1 MPDNASDPTV
11 AMRVLR
17 TPRKRPPRPATVVA
31 AMVLVNL
38 TGVGLFVLSLLFAT
52 LGPAVFFV
60 PLVAAVM
67 MGWLGRGIWRGS
79 RGAYVIAL
87 GIAVIVALAG
97 IASISGTASLFITGL
112 QLVVPAALIGL
123 LTAQADTRAYFWTR

>member
-1 MPDNASDPTV
+1 
-11 AMRVLR
+11 MRVL
-17 TPRKRPPRPATVVA
+17 TAPRKRPSRPAPVVA

-79 RGAYVIAL
+79 RGAYVITL
-87 GIAVIVALAG
+87 MIAVIVALAG
-97 IASISGTASLFITGL
+97 IASISGTASLLMTAV
-112 QLVVPAALIGL
+112 QLLVPAALIAL
-123 LTAQADTRAYFWTR
+123 LTARAQTRAYYWRR